1 MAPSRTATLSSI
13 GCQTASVRSATT
25 ATRSL
30 PLSDVATTADS
41 VVRSSAAA
49 AATRRSLG
57 NSWATQV
64 GGAPTVTQLRI
75 TEQLK
80 YSKSTCFSPFLL
92 RPAYNCVR
100 IRTAIFNSNFPNDKC
115 TGNIRFFAQHSAFCN
130 AMHAHVLIR
139 CLGELF
145 CLEKVTELMA
155 QERPI
160 HVLVINFMLSKKVIK
175 MNNIFL
181 YA

>member
-1 MAPSRTATLSSI
+1 MLSVNGMCCDTRSFVKQFVLCHGPLRTATLSSI

-25 ATRSL
+25 ATRSS

-75 TEQLK
+75 NAFNLK
-80 YSKSTCFSPFLL
+80 
-92 RPAYNCVR
+92 R
-100 IRTAIFNSNFPNDKC
+100 
-115 TGNIRFFAQHSAFCN
+115 
-130 AMHAHVLIR
+130 
-139 CLGELF
+139 
-145 CLEKVTELMA
+145 
-155 QERPI
+155 
-160 HVLVINFMLSKKVIK
+160 
-175 MNNIFL
+175 
-181 YA
+181 